1 MPECETAYRVSMSQK
16 LKAFLCVG
24 MSQNFKLVCVVVN
37 PNPKYAKSMTN
48 LKCFGKRRYESK
60 FKSKSLDMGQNFK
73 LVCVG
78 VNANPKYAKAK
89 TNSKCF
95 GMRRYESKFKSPG
108 KSNKGKTN
116 SNYFWYASV

>member
-1 MPECETAYRVSMSQK
+1 MN
-16 LKAFLCVG
+16 
-24 MSQNFKLVCVVVN
+24 QNSN
-37 PNPKYAKSMTN
+37 
-48 LKCFGKRRYESK
+48 
-60 FKSKSLDMGQNFK
+60 

-95 GMRRYESKFKSPG
+95 GMRRYESKFKNQD

-116 SNYFWYASV
+116 SNFFWYASV